1 MIRRIALGVAAVG
14 VLSWFLVLLYLAYL
28 AGMAGVG

>member
-1 MIRRIALGVAAVG
+1 MIKRILLSAAAIA
-14 VLSWFLVLLYLAYL
+14 VLMWFLVLLYLAYL

>member
-1 MIRRIALGVAAVG
+1 MKLFAGILVLG
-14 VLSWFLVLLYLAYL
+14 WFVVLLYLAYL